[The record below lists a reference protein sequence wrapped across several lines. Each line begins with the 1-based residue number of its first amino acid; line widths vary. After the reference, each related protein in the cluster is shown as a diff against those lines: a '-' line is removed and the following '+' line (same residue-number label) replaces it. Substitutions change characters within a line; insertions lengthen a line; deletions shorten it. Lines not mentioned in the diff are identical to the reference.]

1 MRFSAPIALTFTL
14 LTTLVASS
22 PHAGDSK
29 HGGLSL
35 RGERPLAR
43 GAVGVYQRQTTGDA
57 DDSGDAT
64 TSDGDAS
71 GDGDDGSTSTDEG
84 DGTDTTDGSDGS
96 DTAAATPTY
105 TYDGTG
111 GEAGDSGPA
120 LTYTDPGTTPP
131 SNDLTSATAANVEAT
146 SADPNAQPSSAPT
159 TSSSH
164 SGLTNYNTTT
174 RSQTVS
180 LVGTSAAQTS
190 TRASGSSSASASQA
204 NSGAFPST
212 MPNISPLSLITV
224 VLAGGLGVIRVLV

>member
-35 RGERPLAR
+35 RGEVPLAR
-43 GAVGVYQRQTTGDA
+43 GAVGIYQRQTTGDA

-64 TSDGDAS
+64 TSDDS
-71 GDGDDGSTSTDEG
+71 GDDGSTSTDEG
-84 DGTDTTDGSDGS
+84 DGTDTSEDGSDT

-120 LTYTDPGTTPP
+120 LTSTDAGTTPP

-164 SGLTNYNTTT
+164 SGITNYNTTT

-204 NSGAFPST
+204 NSGALPSI
-212 MPNISPLSLITV
+212 MSNISPLSLITV